1 MRNIFYIIEK
11 EFKHIL
17 RNRSILPAIFVAP
30 MIQLIIMP
38 LAADYEIK
46 NINLAVVCSN
56 YSSETKH
63 LIQKITGSGF
73 FKVVNETSNFQE
85 GKELIERDQADLVL
99 QIPNNLE
106 ENLVR
111 EKKSKVLIFVNA
123 INGTKANIGATYLS
137 SILKTYN
144 IEFIQKEFGLANP
157 VELKY
162 RNWYNPYM
170 KYPFFIVPGVLVTL
184 ITMIGAYMCSLNIVK
199 EKELGTIEQINVTPI
214 KKYEFILGKLIP
226 FWIIGFFVF
235 SVGFF
240 FIGMGIY
247 GIRPLGSI
255 LVLYLFLS
263 VFLVAV
269 LGLGLLISTYS
280 QTQQQAM
287 SVAFFFM
294 MIFML
299 MSGLFTPIESMP
311 QWAITMA
318 KFNPVAYFIEVMRM
332 VVLKGSGLSD
342 ILSHLLKMLGFA
354 LFFNTWAVW
363 NYRKTV

>member
-1 MRNIFYIIEK
+1 MRNILYIIEK

-46 NINLAVVCSN
+46 NINLAIVSGH
-56 YSSETKH
+56 YSPETNH

-73 FKVVNETSNFQE
+73 FRLVKETSSFEE
-85 GKELIERDQADLVL
+85 GKELIEKDQADLVL
-99 QIPNNLE
+99 QIPNDLE
-106 ENLVR
+106 ENLVK
-111 EKKSKVLIFVNA
+111 EKKGKVLIFVNA

-144 IEFIQKEFGLANP
+144 VEFIQKEFGLTNP
-157 VELKY
+157 VDLRY
-162 RNWYNPYM
+162 SNWYNKHM
-170 KYPFFIVPGVLVTL
+170 NYPFFIVPGVLVTL
-184 ITMIGAYMCSLNIVK
+184 ITMIGAYMCALNIVK

-214 KKYEFILGKLIP
+214 KKHEFILGKLIP
-226 FWIIGFFVF
+226 FWMIGFFVF

-255 LVLYLFLS
+255 LLLYMFLA

-311 QWAITMA
+311 NWAITMA

-332 VVLKGSGLSD
+332 VVLKGSSFAD
-342 ILSHLLKMLGFA
+342 ISGHLLKMLGFA
-354 LFFNTWAVW
+354 IFFNSWAVW

>member
-1 MRNIFYIIEK
+1 MRNILYIIEK

-17 RNRSILPAIFVAP
+17 RNRSILPAIFIAP

-46 NINLAVVCSN
+46 NINLAIVCGH
-56 YSSETKH
+56 YSPETKQ
-63 LIQKITGSGF
+63 LIHKITGSGF
-73 FKVVNETSNFQE
+73 FKLVKQTNSFEEGQE
-85 GKELIERDQADLVL
+85 MIKRDQADLVL
-99 QIPNNLE
+99 QVPNDLE
-106 ENLVR
+106 ETLIR
-111 EKKSKVLIFVNA
+111 EKKAKILIFVNA
-123 INGTKANIGATYLS
+123 INGTKANIGASYLS

-144 IEFIQKEFGLANP
+144 LEFIQKEIGLSNP
-157 VELKY
+157 VDLRY
-162 RNWYNPYM
+162 SNWYNKFM
-170 KYPFFIVPGVLVTL
+170 NYPFFIVPGVLVTL
-184 ITMIGAYMCSLNIVK
+184 VTMIGAYMCSLNIVK

-214 KKYEFILGKLIP
+214 KKHEFILGKLIP

-255 LVLYLFLS
+255 LLLYLFLS
-263 VFLVAV
+263 VFLIAV

-280 QTQQQAM
+280 ETQQQAM

-311 QWAITMA
+311 QWAINLA

-332 VVLKGSGLSD
+332 VVLKGSGLQD
-342 ILSHLLKMLGFA
+342 ISTHLLKMLGFA
-354 LFFNTWAVW
+354 VFFNTWAVW
-363 NYRKTV
+363 NYRKTN

>member
-1 MRNIFYIIEK
+1 MRNILYIIEK

-46 NINLAVVCSN
+46 NINLSIVTGN
-56 YSSETKH
+56 YSPETRQ
-63 LIQKITGSGF
+63 LVQKITGSGF
-73 FKVVNETSNFQE
+73 FKLVKQSNSFAE
-85 GKELIERDQADLVL
+85 GKELIEKDEADLIL
-99 QIPNNLE
+99 QIPDNF
-106 ENLVR
+106 
-111 EKKSKVLIFVNA
+111 EKDLKKEHKSKVLVYVNA
-123 INGTKANIGATYLS
+123 INGTKAGIGATYLA
-137 SILKTYN
+137 SILKSYN
-144 IEFIQKEFGLANP
+144 LTFLQKEIGIDNP
-157 VELKY
+157 VDLRY

-170 KYPFFIVPGVLVTL
+170 RYPYFIVPGVLVTL

-214 KKYEFILGKLIP
+214 KKHEFILGKLIP
-226 FWIIGFFVF
+226 FWIIGFVVF
-235 SVGFF
+235 SFGFF
-240 FIGMGIY
+240 VIGMGIY

-255 LVLYLFLS
+255 PVLYLFLS
-263 VFLVAV
+263 VFLIAV

-311 QWAITMA
+311 PWAINLA

-342 ILSHLLKMLGFA
+342 IAGHLLKMLGFA
-354 LFFNTWAVW
+354 IFFNTWAVW
-363 NYRKTV
+363 NYRKTT

>member
-1 MRNIFYIIEK
+1 
-11 EFKHIL
+11 
-17 RNRSILPAIFVAP
+17 

-46 NINLAVVCSN
+46 NINLAIVCGH
-56 YSSETKH
+56 YSPETKQ
-63 LIQKITGSGF
+63 LIHKITGSGF
-73 FKVVNETSNFQE
+73 FKLVKQTNSFEEGQE
-85 GKELIERDQADLVL
+85 MIKRDQADLVL
-99 QIPNNLE
+99 QVPNDLE
-106 ENLVR
+106 ETLIR
-111 EKKSKVLIFVNA
+111 EKKAKILIFVNA
-123 INGTKANIGATYLS
+123 INGTKANIGASYLS

-144 IEFIQKEFGLANP
+144 LEFIQKEIGLSNP
-157 VELKY
+157 VDLRY
-162 RNWYNPYM
+162 SNWYNKFM
-170 KYPFFIVPGVLVTL
+170 NYPFFIVPGVLVTL
-184 ITMIGAYMCSLNIVK
+184 VTMIGAYMCSLNIVK

-214 KKYEFILGKLIP
+214 KKHEFILGKLIP

-255 LVLYLFLS
+255 LLLYLFLS
-263 VFLVAV
+263 VFLIAV

-280 QTQQQAM
+280 ETQQQAM

-311 QWAITMA
+311 QWAINLA

-332 VVLKGSGLSD
+332 VVLKGSGLQD
-342 ILSHLLKMLGFA
+342 ISTHLLKMLGFA
-354 LFFNTWAVW
+354 VFFNTWAVW
-363 NYRKTV
+363 NYRKTN

>member
-46 NINLAVVCSN
+46 NINLAIVSGN
-56 YSSETKH
+56 YSSEARQ

-73 FKVVNETSNFQE
+73 FKLVKETNSFSE
-85 GKELIERDQADLVL
+85 GKELIEKDQADLVL
-99 QIPNNLE
+99 QIPDSFEKDLQ
-106 ENLVR
+106 R
-111 EKKSKVLIFVNA
+111 ERKTKVLVYVNA
-123 INGTKANIGATYLS
+123 INGAKASIGATYLA
-137 SILKTYN
+137 SILKSYN
-144 IEFIQKEFGLANP
+144 LTFIQKELGLENP
-157 VELKY
+157 VDLHY
-162 RNWYNPYM
+162 SHWYNPFM

-226 FWIIGFFVF
+226 FWIIGFVVF
-235 SVGFF
+235 TFGFF
-240 FIGMGIY
+240 FVGMGIY

-255 LVLYLFLS
+255 GVLYLFLS
-263 VFLVAV
+263 VFLIAV
-269 LGLGLLISTYS
+269 LGMGLLISTYS

-311 QWAITMA
+311 PWAIQLA

-332 VVLKGSGLSD
+332 VVLKGSSLSD
-342 ILSHLLKMLGFA
+342 ISGHLVKMLGFA

-363 NYRKTV
+363 NYRKTT

>member
-1 MRNIFYIIEK
+1 MRNILYIIEK

-30 MIQLIIMP
+30 LIQLIIMP

-46 NINLAVVCSN
+46 NINLAIVCGH
-56 YSSETKH
+56 YSPETKQ

-73 FKVVNETSNFQE
+73 FKLVKETRSFEE
-85 GKELIERDQADLVL
+85 GQELIKSDHADLVL
-99 QIPNNLE
+99 QIPNDLE
-106 ENLVR
+106 ESLVR
-111 EKKSKVLIFVNA
+111 DKKAKILIFVNA

-137 SILKTYN
+137 SILKIYN
-144 IEFIQKEFGLANP
+144 FEFIQKEFALENP
-157 VELKY
+157 LDV
-162 RNWYNPYM
+162 RHQNWYNPLM
-170 KYPFFIVPGVLVTL
+170 RYPFFIVPGVLVTL

-199 EKELGTIEQINVTPI
+199 EKEIGTIEQINVTPI

-235 SVGFF
+235 TLGFF
-240 FIGMGIY
+240 FVGMGIY

-255 LVLYLFLS
+255 WVLYLFLA
-263 VFLVAV
+263 VFLIAV

-280 QTQQQAM
+280 ETQQQAM

-311 QWAITMA
+311 DWAITMA

-332 VVLKGSGLSD
+332 VVLKGSGLHD
-342 ILSHLLKMLGFA
+342 ISTHLLKMLGFA
-354 LFFNTWAVW
+354 VFFNTWAVW
-363 NYRKTV
+363 NYRKTN